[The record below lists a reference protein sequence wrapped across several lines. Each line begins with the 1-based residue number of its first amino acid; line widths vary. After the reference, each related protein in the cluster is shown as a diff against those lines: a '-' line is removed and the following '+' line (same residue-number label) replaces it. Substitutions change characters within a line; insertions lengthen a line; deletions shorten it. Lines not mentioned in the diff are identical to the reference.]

1 MIYVDIPYAVDGRG
15 LTKLTTAA
23 DHLSDLIF
31 QILFTSPGERV
42 NRPRFGCGLPRHV
55 FEPNSQIAA
64 AGLRVTIL
72 SNLQQEMS
80 ELIEPREVEVEVD
93 DATLSV
99 TVSYAVRRTGEERT
113 ATFVRPLT

>member
-1 MIYVDIPYAVDGRG
+1 MTYVDIPYSHDGRG
-15 LTKLTTAA
+15 LTRRTTAM
-23 DHLSDLIF
+23 DHLRDMVL

-55 FEPNSQIAA
+55 FAPNSEMAA

-80 ELIEPREVEVEVD
+80 DLIEPRDVQVDVD
-93 DATLSV
+93 DAILRV
-99 TVSYAVRRTGEERT
+99 EVVYAVRRTGEERS
-113 ATFVRPLT
+113 ARFERPIP